1 MASHDS
7 TRRPSS
13 GRWIPPPK
21 GPWSPALNAI
31 TPHNTTQGRSVMKIN
46 DGSSSST
53 IPASSG
59 LPPNDPHF
67 EQQTSCRAPQ
77 QLSKKR
83 CREPN
88 LDIGVLQ
95 PIPSTECSGLP
106 LATGITLTSGITI
119 RCGHG
124 EELDPTKLSPSSFA
138 VPNWDELGSVVE
150 MQRQGWEGFQEW
162 LQHSVLLGRARRWKK
177 NYKCCNPSDGLLQRI
192 YSIRCSVLCP
202 RPWHWLSRHGIHQ
215 LLCTNRHFVC
225 TAPTRLTLPKI
236 AGFWKKGTEKKK
248 KKGGGDSLW
257 IEVPSFLFSF
267 IEYLSLFRS
276 LKTLPA

>member
-1 MASHDS
+1 MASNDS

-31 TPHNTTQGRSVMKIN
+31 TSSNTTHRRSVTSIN

-59 LPPNDPHF
+59 QPTHDPHF
-67 EQQTSCRAPQ
+67 EKQASCRTPQ
-77 QLSKKR
+77 QQPKKR

-106 LATGITLTSGITI
+106 LATGVTLTSGITI

-138 VPNWDELGSVVE
+138 VPNWDELGSAVE
-150 MQRQGWEGFQEW
+150 MQKQGWEGFQEW
-162 LQHSVLLGRARRWKK
+162 LQHAVLLGRARRWKK
-177 NYKCCNPSDGLLQRI
+177 FTNVAIPAMVYYNGSTPLGAVFFAQDHGTGYPDTAFTSYYVQIVISFVQL
-192 YSIRCSVLCP
+192 
-202 RPWHWLSRHGIHQ
+202 RP
-215 LLCTNRHFVC
+215 
-225 TAPTRLTLPKI
+225 
-236 AGFWKKGTEKKK
+236 
-248 KKGGGDSLW
+248 D
-257 IEVPSFLFSF
+257 
-267 IEYLSLFRS
+267 
-276 LKTLPA
+276 

>member
-177 NYKCCNPSDGLLQRI
+177 FTNVAIPAMVY
-192 YSIRCSVLCP
+192 YSGSTPLGAVFFVQD
-202 RPWHWLSRHGIHQ
+202 HGTGYPDTAFTSYYVQIVISFVQ
-215 LLCTNRHFVC
+215 L
-225 TAPTRLTLPKI
+225 RL
-236 AGFWKKGTEKKK
+236 
-248 KKGGGDSLW
+248 D
-257 IEVPSFLFSF
+257 
-267 IEYLSLFRS
+267 
-276 LKTLPA
+276 